1 MNIRYHDGMSTET
14 LTDFLREPKR
24 VLKQVDKEDVVLA
37 RRGKAAIRISLDS
50 RVEAQQERSELAAH
64 LLADA
69 VASIPTMPAQMTTI
83 LEKRFPWVRLLPTE
97 DRAAFA
103 QELVETMQACASVG
117 KLARIEEIFHEW
129 KATAEIY
136 ADPEL
141 AAKLKGPFTES
152 GTPVRRP

>member
-1 MNIRYHDGMSTET
+1 MNVDT
-14 LTDFLREPKR
+14 LTDFLRQPKK

-37 RRGKAAIRISLDS
+37 RRGKASIRISLDS

-69 VASIPTMPAQMTTI
+69 VATIPAMLGQMAAI
-83 LEKRFPWVRLLPTE
+83 LEKRFPWVRLLPAD

-103 QELVETMQACASVG
+103 QELVETLQACAAVG

-141 AAKLKGPFTES
+141 AAQLKGPFVETDA
-152 GTPVRRP
+152 PVRRP

>member
-1 MNIRYHDGMSTET
+1 MSTET
-14 LTDFLREPKR
+14 LTDFLRQPKK
-24 VLKQVDKEDVVLA
+24 VLKQVDKGDVVLA

-69 VASIPTMPAQMTTI
+69 VLAIPAMPAQMAAI
-83 LEKRFPWVRLLPTE
+83 LERRFPWVRLLPAD
-97 DRAAFA
+97 DRVAFA
-103 QELVETMQACASVG
+103 QELVETLQACASVG

-129 KATAEIY
+129 KATAEIH
-136 ADPEL
+136 ADPDL

-152 GTPVRRP
+152 DAPVQRP

>member
-1 MNIRYHDGMSTET
+1 MSMET

-69 VASIPTMPAQMTTI
+69 VALFPAIMTARMTTI

-97 DRAAFA
+97 DRAAFT

-141 AAKLKGPFTES
+141 AAKLKGPFAES
-152 GTPVRRP
+152 STPVRRP